1 MSDDHC
7 VYLFDEIN
15 SVVGSLN
22 PSTFSSITQNTGAF
36 FTVIFTAALIFLF
49 ASFFGAQ
56 RSSRN
61 RIQEKGVN
69 QARGVPGF
77 GFRKDFEDWRDD
89 DANSGGL

>member
-7 VYLFDEIN
+7 VYLFNEMN

-22 PSTFSSITQNTGAF
+22 PSTFTSITENSGAF
-36 FTVIFTAALIFLF
+36 LTVILISAMILLF

-56 RSSRN
+56 RSSQN
-61 RIQEKGVN
+61 KIAEKGRQQLSGSN
-69 QARGVPGF
+69 GF

-89 DANSGGL
+89 DANSGSP

>member
-7 VYLFDEIN
+7 VYLFNEMN

-22 PSTFSSITQNTGAF
+22 PSTFSSIAENSGAF
-36 FTVIFTAALIFLF
+36 FTVILISALVVLF

-56 RSSRN
+56 RSSQN
-61 RIQEKGVN
+61 KIAEKGRN
-69 QARGVPGF
+69 DLRGSDGF

-89 DANSGGL
+89 DANSGSP